1 MLQVTGFGLLSIVGH
16 DAGERDE
23 LREFWLRTK
32 DVAIGSLSQMQRSV
46 MKGLVKD
53 LPEHCRVAS
62 SLPAFDVRI
71 ERTDG
76 ASVVHRVHAT
86 SQLHARRTA
95 VAREMKALKRVLS
108 VRVAPVSVVATEQA
122 EHWFMRE

>member
-1 MLQVTGFGLLSIVGH
+1 MLQVTGFGLLSIIANN
-16 DAGERDE
+16 DSSRDE

-32 DVAIGSLSQMQRSV
+32 DVAIGSLSETQRAV

-53 LPEHCRVAS
+53 LPEQCLVAS
-62 SLPAFDVRI
+62 SLPAFDVEI

-76 ASVVHRVHAT
+76 SLVVHRVQAT

-95 VAREMKALKRVLS
+95 VAREMKALRRVLS
-108 VRVAPVSVVATEQA
+108 VRVAPVEAVGAEKA
-122 EHWFMRE
+122 EHWFMRQ